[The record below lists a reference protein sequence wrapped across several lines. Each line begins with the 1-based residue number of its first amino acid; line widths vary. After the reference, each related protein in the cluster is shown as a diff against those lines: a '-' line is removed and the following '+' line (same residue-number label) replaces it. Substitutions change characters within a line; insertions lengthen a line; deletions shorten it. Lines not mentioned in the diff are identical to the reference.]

1 MTEIN
6 IERKQK
12 RAMWPWLLGVAL
24 LVLLFVLMR
33 NRGSDD
39 TAAADPRAD
48 SAAVN
53 TSTGDVSRDTAS
65 AVRRP

>member
-33 NRGSDD
+33 NRGNDT
-39 TAAADPRAD
+39 TAADTRAD

-53 TSTGDVSRDTAS
+53 TSTGDVSRDTAT

>member
-12 RAMWPWLLGVAL
+12 RAMWPWLLAVAL
-24 LVLLFVLMR
+24 LVLLFVFMR
-33 NRGSDD
+33 NRGND
-39 TAAADPRAD
+39 TVAGDTRAD

-53 TSTGDVSRDTAS
+53 TSTGDVSRDTAN